1 MDEEI
6 NPFIAFS
13 DLMLNLA
20 LILVFFVV
28 ATILIGRAGW
38 EEVRY
43 KDAQKLVRDA
53 VQRDLPPPVGPSNP
67 AKLDPPGAQRWV
79 FPNESLFALGTSDL
93 TPSGKAILGQFAT
106 ILCQHPDW
114 RRIRVEGHT
123 RPPQPGEADQWILSA
138 ERAAEVAKVLANL
151 GRIRPYHLAVAGRAG
166 QAPVNKAFPDDPQNE
181 RVELLVE
188 FVSNDTTA
196 ANPCVSTAA
205 AAP

>member
-1 MDEEI
+1 MDDDL

-43 KDAQKLVRDA
+43 KDAQKLVRAA
-53 VQRDLPPPVGPSNP
+53 VQRDLPRPLGPSNTTR
-67 AKLDPPGAQRWV
+67 LDPPGAQRWV
-79 FPNESLFALGTSDL
+79 FQNETLFQPGTSTL
-93 TPSGKAILGQFAT
+93 TEPGRAVLAKFAR
-106 ILCQHPDW
+106 IICRSPEW

-123 RPPQPGEADQWILSA
+123 KPIQGQADEWELSA
-138 ERAAEVAKVLANL
+138 ARAAQVAKVLANI

-166 QAPVNKAFPDDPQNE
+166 QAPVDKKRPDNPENE
-181 RVELLVE
+181 RVELLLE
-188 FVSNDTTA
+188 FVSNDA
-196 ANPCVSTAA
+196 LPSPCIAA
-205 AAP
+205 AK